1 MSNYFRPQSGYSE
14 RYNAAGPLIKT
25 RLENEIVRK
34 REAENRRSE
43 SARSND
49 RYFQHWNV
57 QNEKFDDWTSPK
69 SIQLSQRYTRQRE
82 TEMEVQEMREKL
94 KQLYQEDKLKQ
105 DEALKKL
112 HEEEEQLKWEK
123 MKDKVH
129 NFRHSKSLR
138 SKDIA
143 EKSEHEQWKANSSEF
158 RAFESELKRQQ
169 QQEIWGKQ
177 IQEKEEEK
185 LRQIEEKRK
194 ERLEMERLVE
204 EDKHKWE
211 RERGMELE
219 KKQQWKRELDAQMEL
234 LK

>member
-1 MSNYFRPQSGYSE
+1 MSNSLRPQSGYSE
-14 RYNAAGPLIKT
+14 RYNAAAPLMKV
-25 RLENEIVRK
+25 RLENEIVRR

-49 RYFQHWNV
+49 LYFQHWNV

-69 SIQLSQRYTRQRE
+69 SIQLSQRYTKQRE
-82 TEMEVQEMREKL
+82 TEMEVQERREKL
-94 KQLYQEDKLKQ
+94 KQLYQEDKRKQ

-129 NFRHSKSLR
+129 NFRHSKSLK

-143 EKSEHEQWKANSSEF
+143 ERSEHEQWKANSTEF

-169 QQEIWGKQ
+169 QQEIWGRQ

-185 LRQIEEKRK
+185 LRQDEEKHR

-204 EDKHKWE
+204 EDKQKWE
-211 RERGMELE
+211 RERGMEQE